1 MYPSASPSPKKGAK
15 ERISSPDTGQLLGLG
30 PSVLDAQ
37 QSSRSV
43 LAENE
48 NSSEFGDADLD
59 INFLETIEG
68 TATEMVLEKELIYC
82 NAQNREVG
90 LTGTV
95 FVSEHNNELRQPK
108 YLSPSR
114 QSSLGNDL
122 QQASAA
128 PKVAVQQ
135 GSDDEFPIEDD
146 AAFATDMQ
154 DLTERYDTRSSTF
167 STSGSAFYG
176 NIQQNSANDVCENN
190 FDDDD
195 DLWDEITSESFSQQ
209 RAAGVGP
216 SSQVGAC
223 H

>member
-1 MYPSASPSPKKGAK
+1 
-15 ERISSPDTGQLLGLG
+15 
-30 PSVLDAQ
+30 VLDAE
-37 QSSRSV
+37 QSSHSL

-59 INFLETIEG
+59 INFLETIEV
-68 TATEMVLEKELIYC
+68 TATEMVLEKELIC
-82 NAQNREVG
+82 CKAQNSEVG
-90 LTGTV
+90 PTGTV

-108 YLSPSR
+108 YLSPSH
-114 QSSLGNDL
+114 QSSIGNSL
-122 QQASAA
+122 QQASPA

-154 DLTERYDTRSSTF
+154 DLTERYDTRSPTF
-167 STSGSAFYG
+167 SACGSAFYS
-176 NIQQNSANDVCENN
+176 NMQQNSANDVCENN

-209 RAAGVGP
+209 RATGVGR
-216 SSQVGAC
+216 SSQVGAF